1 MSMSR
6 RSMAVAGGA
15 IGAAVAVAQLAPS
28 VTALAWVR
36 NWLTPGLSGL
46 GDPGHVALTFD
57 DGPDPASTPY
67 FLEVLA
73 RFDVRATFFVLG
85 SALYRHPGLGRE
97 LTAAGHELAVHGWN
111 HHPLWL
117 RRTRTIAAD
126 LARTRDLIADL
137 TGAWPRWF
145 RPPHGILTAPALL
158 AASEVGL
165 VPVLWSAWGREWAP
179 GSTVDSTV
187 DRFARSRRIAG
198 GTVLLHDAGANDG
211 WVRALG
217 ALPELLADCARDG
230 LAVGPLADHGVG
242 AT

>member
-1 MSMSR
+1 
-6 RSMAVAGGA
+6 MATAA
-15 IGAAVAVAQLAPS
+15 AAVGTAAVVAQLAPS

-67 FLEVLA
+67 FLELLD

-97 LTAAGHELAVHGWN
+97 LVAAGHELAVHGWN
-111 HHPLWL
+111 HRALWL
-117 RRTRTIAAD
+117 RRTGPIAAD
-126 LARTRDLIADL
+126 LARTRDVIADL

-145 RPPHGILTAPALL
+145 RPPHGILTIPTLL
-158 AASEVGL
+158 AAGEVGL
-165 VPVLWSAWGREWAP
+165 LPVLWSRWGREWAP

-187 DRFARSRRIAG
+187 RSVTRGRVAG
-198 GTVLLHDAGANDG
+198 GTVLLHDAGANGG
-211 WVRALG
+211 WVRALA
-217 ALPELLADCARDG
+217 ALPDLLAGCAREG